1 MEEYTQRGPGPA
13 AGQTR
18 MLVLTGLFA
27 ALSCAATMAVQIP
40 TPTGGYV
47 NLGDTVVI
55 LGAYLLGPVFGA
67 LAGGV
72 GPAMADLL
80 SGYAVYVPA
89 TLVIKAVMG
98 LLAGWLYRVSRGR
111 GMALCAVAAEAVMV
125 AGYWL
130 FDGFLA
136 CTAGGGALSICL
148 AGSAAGI
155 PANLIQA
162 AVGITASTLLAAA
175 LRRSGFVRARF
186 PDLQRGARS

>member
-1 MEEYTQRGPGPA
+1 MEQKVRRETGLTM
-13 AGQTR
+13 GQTR
-18 MLVLTGLFA
+18 TLVMTGVFA
-27 ALSCAATMAVQIP
+27 ALGCAATMAVQIP

-55 LGAYLLGPVFGA
+55 LGGYLLGPVFGA
-67 LAGGV
+67 LAGGL

-98 LLAGWLYRVSRGR
+98 VLAGCLYRLFAGR
-111 GMALCAVAAEAVMV
+111 GMALCAAAAEAVMV

-130 FDGFLA
+130 FDALLA
-136 CTAGGGALSICL
+136 AAAGGGSLGVCL

-155 PANLIQA
+155 PGNLVQA
-162 AVGITASTLLAAA
+162 AFGIAASTLLAAA
-175 LRRSGFVRARF
+175 LRKSGPVRARF
-186 PDLQRGARS
+186 PNLQQRGA